1 MRPSDLRGLNM
12 KRQTKKKN
20 SNNDTDTEPTANT
33 CDGKTGIGKWYFP
46 KILKP
51 AQTGASATIAIER
64 LWELLSQES
73 VITSRVER
81 KTSRETE
88 RESDREKAALS
99 LHATGEQLTS
109 KSELSVAERAG
120 ERQRCLVVQLRLSR
134 VQAETH
140 QTSVQFSPRDGLIAN
155 GRIVAPSQR
164 RASRHSRNS
173 NSSSY
178 L

>member
-1 MRPSDLRGLNM
+1 MRPSDLRDLTM
-12 KRQTKKKN
+12 KRKTAKMKKKN

-51 AQTGASATIAIER
+51 AQTGASATAIAIER

-73 VITSRVER
+73 AIASRAER
-81 KTSRETE
+81 KTSREGE
-88 RESDREKAALS
+88 RKS
-99 LHATGEQLTS
+99 LHATGEQHTS

-120 ERQRCLVVQLRLSR
+120 ERASALLVVQLRLNR
-134 VQAETH
+134 VQAETDP
-140 QTSVQFSPRDGLIAN
+140 TSGSVQSAR
-155 GRIVAPSQR
+155 RSHSQRSYRVAPSQR
-164 RASRHSRNS
+164 RASRLSRNS